1 MESRLLEW
9 AKQRAEL
16 RKEQD
21 KRRAAAAERER
32 HSHIPVTNHSRRRK
46 PDAPRMVDAAT
57 VAGARLHGAGVAW
70 HRSAALKVEEQRAA
84 RAAQDRLT
92 LQAAP
97 KINPRS
103 KAIVAEKTTSADEQV
118 IRTFI
123 AEFWA
128 AFSKDPK
135 Q

>member
-1 MESRLLEW
+1 
-9 AKQRAEL
+9 
-16 RKEQD
+16 
-21 KRRAAAAERER
+21 
-32 HSHIPVTNHSRRRK
+32 
-46 PDAPRMVDAAT
+46 MVDAAT